1 MCNSNKVALEDNEIV
16 GRYIRDPG
24 SFKSSRRKHKA
35 KNPTSTPDLNDV
47 IPYRLF
53 RPRNGESVTSVIRE
67 CFGPS
72 AVCKHAKQIDGVIGI
87 AELKVRDIRNVKIC
101 NVQTAQ
107 CYPAFEALSDPLNNF
122 PEHAILTTPHISNKL
137 FPAQKGENMNPALQ
151 SQLTNLYED
160 LFKYCIKHPP
170 LTIDQWYLI
179 HTA

>member
-1 MCNSNKVALEDNEIV
+1 MGNDKRALLKDDEIV

-47 IPYRLF
+47 KPYYLF
-53 RPRNGESVTSVIRE
+53 RPRSGESVTSVIRE
-67 CFGPS
+67 RFGPL
-72 AVCKHAKQIDGVIGI
+72 AICEHAKQIDGVVGI
-87 AELKVRDIRNVKIC
+87 AELKVRDIRNV
-101 NVQTAQ
+101 QTAQ
-107 CYPAFEALSDPLNNF
+107 HCPAFEALSDPLNNF

-137 FPAQKGENMNPALQ
+137 FPAQKGENMDPALK
-151 SQLTNLYED
+151 SELNNLYED